1 MSLNNLSFMSSSL
14 STMNSTIIGILGH
27 GEIGASVDNVYN
39 LAGYTNIKIKDMRL
53 GFNDSLSECKFVN
66 ICIPFFGYDSFIST
80 IKDLHLEKGTVL
92 LIQSTIGIGTT
103 DKIQNLLPDVVCVH
117 SPVRGVHPNLTDG
130 LLTFEKYLGVSDKY
144 FSDKDICSS
153 IENHV
158 NSLNM
163 TPVVCCARE
172 SELAK
177 MVSTT
182 LYGINIAAITDVS
195 RMCEKYKVDFDT
207 VFTRWQTGY
216 NDGYSKLG
224 KPNVCRPVL
233 TPIPKNEEGERVIG
247 GHCVI
252 PNSVILKNMGEDAV
266 SEFVLRYSD
275 EKSIKHVTNAKH

>member
-1 MSLNNLSFMSSSL
+1 MSSFTS
-14 STMNSTIIGILGH
+14 NVGILGH
-27 GEIGASVDNVYN
+27 GEIGSSVSNVYH
-39 LAGYTNIKIKDMRL
+39 LAGYTNIHIKDSRL
-53 GFNDSLSECKFVN
+53 GFEDSLSDCEFVN
-66 ICIPFFGYDSFIST
+66 VCIPFFGYDSFISIIKGLNLKEGT
-80 IKDLHLEKGTVL
+80 IL

-103 DKIQNLLPDVVCVH
+103 DKIQKLLPGVVCVH
-117 SPVRGVHPNLTDG
+117 SPVRGVHPNLTEG
-130 LLTFEKYLGVSDKY
+130 LLTFEKYLGVSDEH
-144 FSDKDICSS
+144 FSNKDTCYK
-153 IENHV
+153 IESHV

-163 TPVVCCARE
+163 NPVVCCARE

-195 RMCEKYKVDFDT
+195 RMCEKYNVDFDT

-216 NDGYSKLG
+216 NEGYSKLG
-224 KPNVCRPVL
+224 KSNVCRPVL

-266 SEFVLRYSD
+266 SEFVLRYADDS
-275 EKSIKHVTNAKH
+275 SLKHVTNAKH